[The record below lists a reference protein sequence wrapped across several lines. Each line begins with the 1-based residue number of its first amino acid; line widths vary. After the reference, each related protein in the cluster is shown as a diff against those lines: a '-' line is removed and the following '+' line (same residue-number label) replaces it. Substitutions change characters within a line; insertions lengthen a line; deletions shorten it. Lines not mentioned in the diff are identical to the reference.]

1 MSIIKPDDLKA
12 AAIAAWRYY
21 AFLEVEKRFLRHELL
36 PGWKPVDQMVCA
48 TSPLERAEKVL
59 RFLDINPHEY
69 DAWVDSMG
77 IDAESLP
84 TLGSIRAA
92 SVSKGAGEG
101 LSYDP
106 RPKGSR
112 QPEGSAT

>member
-1 MSIIKPDDLKA
+1 MSLIKPDDLKT

-36 PGWKPVDQMVCA
+36 PDWKPGDRVFVPCDLQVDQLVCS

-59 RFLDINPHEY
+59 RFLDIDPHEY

-77 IDAESLP
+77 IDPESLP
-84 TLGSIRAA
+84 ILGAIGR
-92 SVSKGAGEG
+92 
-101 LSYDP
+101 P
-106 RPKGSR
+106 RTPPAPRES
-112 QPEGSAT
+112 